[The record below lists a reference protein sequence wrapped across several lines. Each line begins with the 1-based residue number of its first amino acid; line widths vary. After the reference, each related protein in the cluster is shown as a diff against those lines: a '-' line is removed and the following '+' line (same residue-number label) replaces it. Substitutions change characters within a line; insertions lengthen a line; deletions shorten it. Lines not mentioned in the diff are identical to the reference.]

1 MCYER
6 RRAEACVDDI
16 TKLFV
21 YLFTKLFLPQDFF
34 PRNFQNVCGVPER
47 LMRAIEKL
55 SVIGAGQGYCRG
67 GRLLLEASVGRT
79 MNTNCRCLP

>member
-1 MCYER
+1 MILQSCFCIYKAVHAR
-6 RRAEACVDDI
+6 G
-16 TKLFV
+16 
-21 YLFTKLFLPQDFF
+21 FF
-34 PRNFQNVCGVPER
+34 SPKFSKCCGVPER

-55 SVIGAGQGYCRG
+55 NVIGAGQGYCRG